1 MDGLQLARC
10 CGLEYSHL
18 FNERQHDSTGETSMH
33 TEEEEEEEEDLP
45 TPHAG
50 VSELKIDKRNDES

>member
-1 MDGLQLARC
+1 
-10 CGLEYSHL
+10 
-18 FNERQHDSTGETSMH
+18 MH